1 MTMLK
6 LMTGTFVALAL
17 VAGSALAQTATP
29 TAATADAAVAA
40 KFKAADK
47 NGNGSLDGA
56 ELDAYKADLAKID
69 TDKDGKISL
78 AEFQA
83 ASKSGVVKYS
93 ASLVLRD
100 GRAAQQR
107 GRFPFREPPGI
118 SASRRSA
125 WSQPAASAGR

>member
-1 MTMLK
+1 MMK
-6 LMTGTFVALAL
+6 LVTGTFLALAL
-17 VAGSALAQTATP
+17 VAGPALAQTTKP
-29 TAATADAAVAA
+29 TTAAVTGEAAVAA

-83 ASKSGVVKYS
+83 ASKSGVVK
-93 ASLVLRD
+93 
-100 GRAAQQR
+100 
-107 GRFPFREPPGI
+107 
-118 SASRRSA
+118 
-125 WSQPAASAGR
+125 